1 MKRIL
6 IVTTDRYPNG
16 DAGAVRTHALA
27 KLLQAVG
34 YEPTVVGMGRS
45 TNFDFCKE
53 DGVSYTSFR
62 LSSSKLISRVNGR
75 LQFCKRVKTLLS
87 RDVSWDAILMGLV
100 SRKTM
105 VVLKRYAKEK
115 NIPLLHDSVE
125 WYSPEQFSIGKLHPT
140 YINMDLRNRVHID
153 KTVRVIAISSYLERH
168 FQNRG
173 VAAIRIPA
181 VLNVSQTSCAKFI
194 DPKKLVFAY
203 AGSPG
208 KKDYLKV
215 IVEGFARMKASVP
228 FELRLIGITKK
239 QLVSL
244 CDVDPAHIDKLG
256 ERLCCMGRIPR
267 EDVLRELSR
276 SDFTVLIRS
285 EEQRYAKAGFPTKF
299 AESLATATPVISNA
313 TSDIADYLQD
323 GVNGYLVS
331 ACSSEAL
338 TVALQ
343 KAICLSYEERVSM
356 QQAARRTAE
365 EYFDYAR
372 YKEPLKEFIEQ
383 K

>member
-1 MKRIL
+1 
-6 IVTTDRYPNG
+6 
-16 DAGAVRTHALA
+16 
-27 KLLQAVG
+27 
-34 YEPTVVGMGRS
+34 
-45 TNFDFCKE
+45 
-53 DGVSYTSFR
+53 
-62 LSSSKLISRVNGR
+62 
-75 LQFCKRVKTLLS
+75 
-87 RDVSWDAILMGLV
+87 
-100 SRKTM
+100 
-105 VVLKRYAKEK
+105 
-115 NIPLLHDSVE
+115 
-125 WYSPEQFSIGKLHPT
+125 
-140 YINMDLRNRVHID
+140 
-153 KTVRVIAISSYLERH
+153 
-168 FQNRG
+168 
-173 VAAIRIPA
+173 
-181 VLNVSQTSCAKFI
+181 
-194 DPKKLVFAY
+194 
-203 AGSPG
+203 
-208 KKDYLKV
+208 
-215 IVEGFARMKASVP
+215 
-228 FELRLIGITKK
+228 
-239 QLVSL
+239 
-244 CDVDPAHIDKLG
+244 
-256 ERLCCMGRIPR
+256 MGRIPR

-343 KAICLSYEERVSM
+343 KAICLTYEERVSM